1 MIALLLFAALGVEGP
16 PTTKPKMGPIE
27 KEHKMV
33 VDAVRGCPEAVTED
47 EIVVC
52 SNDRGI
58 AEGYRLPK
66 LDPRFDVTIREKGRG
81 ALTDRD
87 MGASGAGSC
96 SATGAGSSTGCSLRG
111 INNWAAEQRRKKAA
125 ERAYQDPNN

>member
-1 MIALLLFAALGVEGP
+1 MLSLLLFAAAIA
-16 PTTKPKMGPIE
+16 TTKPKMGPIE
-27 KEHKMV
+27 IERKMV
-33 VDAVRGCPEAVTED
+33 VDAVRGCPEAASED

-66 LDPRFDVTIREKGRG
+66 LDPRFDVTLRPKGRG

-87 MGASGAGSC
+87 LGRGGVGSC
-96 SATGAGSSTGCSLRG
+96 STTGAGGSTGCSLRG
-111 INNWAAEQRRKKAA
+111 INNWAEEQRRKKAA
-125 ERAYQDPNN
+125 DRAYQDPN